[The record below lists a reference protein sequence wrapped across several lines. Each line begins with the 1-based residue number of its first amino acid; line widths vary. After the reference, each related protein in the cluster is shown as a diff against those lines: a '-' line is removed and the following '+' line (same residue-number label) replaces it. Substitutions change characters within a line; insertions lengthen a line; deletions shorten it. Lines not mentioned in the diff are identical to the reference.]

1 MLAWDGGAINTEI
14 KKRWQG
20 GHSSLFVHLLVVK
33 KRVGNGWKGSVGLL
47 ILGKEGL
54 LEGGRSLA
62 GQMDDWRELAGVA
75 DRKRLLLKPYGP
87 G

>member
-1 MLAWDGGAINTEI
+1 MAGWTQFLVCSLAGCKEKG
-14 KKRWQG
+14 
-20 GHSSLFVHLLVVK
+20 
-33 KRVGNGWKGSVGLL
+33 GNGWKGSVGLL